1 MTVTVASCTPLIIA
15 SAGRKGGAGK
25 TTTAINLAGAL
36 AEGGRSVLL
45 VDLDP
50 QASLTRCLL
59 PNWPQAARLPGIGDR
74 IMDMS
79 LGITDL
85 IQPVI
90 EGIDLLPGDRS
101 IEAAALSLADN
112 PTGPLRL
119 RKLLAGLVGY
129 RYVILDTPPA
139 LGFALNT
146 ALLAAKAA
154 ILPTYVTQ
162 TDFGALLDTLRV
174 RDDLEELGAATVLAI
189 VPNSLKRDGED
200 EAGLSALQERYG
212 ALVGPP
218 IRHAVA
224 IKRAL
229 NRESSLPVT
238 LTEPTS
244 AAACAY
250 RELAARVLEYER
262 AL

>member
-1 MTVTVASCTPLIIA
+1 MDPLARKPLIIA

-36 AEGGRSVLL
+36 AEGGRRVLL

-50 QASLTRCLL
+50 QASLTGCLL
-59 PNWPQAARLPGIGDR
+59 PDWPRLPRLPGIGDR
-74 IMDMS
+74 IMDMT

-85 IQPVI
+85 IQPAL

-119 RKLLAGLVGY
+119 RKLLAVLTGY
-129 RYVILDTPPA
+129 HYVLLDTPPS
-139 LGFALNT
+139 LGFALNM
-146 ALLAAKAA
+146 ALLAAKVAV
-154 ILPTYVTQ
+154 LPTYVTQ
-162 TDFGALLDTLRV
+162 ADFSALVDTLRV
-174 RDDLEELGAATVLAI
+174 RDELEELGAATILAI

-200 EAGLSALQERYG
+200 EAGLSALQARYG
-212 ALVGPP
+212 RLVASP

-229 NRESSLPVT
+229 NREGSQPVIM
-238 LTEPTS
+238 TEPTS
-244 AAACAY
+244 AAAGAY
-250 RELAARVLEYER
+250 RELAARVLEYEHGQ
-262 AL
+262 